1 MSGWLRSLKM
11 FRALSWADRG
21 MFLAAWVAMPVFW
34 VGLRVLGLQR
44 WLAWAGARP
53 LAERSASETS
63 LEQVREWGRLVNAAA
78 ARPPYPRACLAR
90 SLVLLWL
97 LRERGVEARLRIGVR
112 FIDRKLD
119 AHAWVEWA
127 GQPVND
133 RPDVAGTFTDM
144 GELVPMA
151 AFHSP

>member
-1 MSGWLRSLKM
+1 
-11 FRALSWADRG
+11 
-21 MFLAAWVAMPVFW
+21 
-34 VGLRVLGLQR
+34 
-44 WLAWAGARP
+44 
-53 LAERSASETS
+53 
-63 LEQVREWGRLVNAAA
+63 
-78 ARPPYPRACLAR
+78 
-90 SLVLLWL
+90 VLLWL

>member
-1 MSGWLRSLKM
+1 MSGPLRSLRM
-11 FRALSWADRG
+11 FRALSGPDRG
-21 MFLAAWVAMPVFW
+21 LFLAAWVAMPVFW

-44 WLAWAGARP
+44 WLVWVGARP
-53 LAERSASETS
+53 LAARSASETS

-97 LRERGVEARLRIGVR
+97 LRGRGVDARLRIGVR
-112 FIDRKLD
+112 FIDRQLD

-133 RPDVAGTFTDM
+133 RPDVGGTFADM
-144 GELVPMA
+144 GELVPMT

>member
-1 MSGWLRSLKM
+1 MSGWLRPVRL
-11 FRALSWADRG
+11 FAALSRADRG
-21 MFLAAWVAMPVFW
+21 LFVAAWVAIPVFW
-34 VGLRVLGLQR
+34 VGLRMFGLQR
-44 WLAWAGARP
+44 WLAWVGARP
-53 LAERSASETS
+53 LTAGGASEPS
-63 LEQVREWGRLVNAAA
+63 WAQVRDWGRLVNAAA

-97 LRERGVEARLRIGVR
+97 LRARGVEASLRIGVR
-112 FIDRKLD
+112 FIDRQLD

-127 GQPVND
+127 GRPVND
-133 RPDVAGTFTDM
+133 RLDIGGTFADM